1 MVVDAE
7 IRTTTLG
14 LDAQLAMPIRHLE
27 EDREEHRDEHVTASA
42 SQPEFI
48 NRIDNQIITACQSGD
63 ADAFAQLFESCKDRV
78 YSIALRFSGD
88 DAVARDI
95 AQDVFVKLFAQI
107 KTFRGE
113 AQFESWLYRMVV
125 NACLD
130 ERRRRKRWLPMLVED
145 IAGALPFGRPH
156 PAAESALDH
165 LMHDEMQA
173 QVQNIVAKLPADL
186 RIVIVLRYTE
196 GLSYDA
202 IAEILRCPP
211 GTVASRLN
219 RAHRLLARRLER
231 PPNHLME
238 RSTENSTQKSKGRNN
253 V

>member
-1 MVVDAE
+1 MMT
-7 IRTTTLG
+7 IG
-14 LDAQLAMPIRHLE
+14 LDAKLDMPIHHRPIQYPD
-27 EDREEHRDEHVTASA
+27 EDRQEPRAGFVDRMA
-42 SQPEFI
+42 SQT
-48 NRIDNQIITACQSGD
+48 IDRQTISACQSGD
-63 ADAFAQLFESCKDRV
+63 ADAFAKLFESCKDRV

-88 DAVARDI
+88 DAVAKDI

-145 IAGALPFGRPH
+145 IAGALPFGRSRA
-156 PAAESALDH
+156 AAESARDLSALDV
-165 LMHDEMQA
+165 LMRDEMQA
-173 QVQNIVAKLPADL
+173 QVQNMVAKLPAEL
-186 RIVIVLRYTE
+186 RMVTVLRYTE

-219 RAHRLLARRLER
+219 RAHRLLERRFKR
-231 PPNHLME
+231 CWTDQRIN
-238 RSTENSTQKSKGRNN
+238 G
-253 V
+253 